1 MQFYFQNLLAGAIF
15 GMWVGFPLVCTL
27 TGCGATFCYLL
38 SKAFGKV
45 LLLQYFPDKIQALQG
60 KVREDRCIHYIT
72 NDNVFLLSY
81 KPKKNTCCKP
91 QMKSKCDKFISD
103 ILGCALCLLC
113 HLWFTTERYV
123 VKLNQTICQFYWKGL
138 LLKGT
143 HY

>member
-1 MQFYFQNLLAGAIF
+1 MAGEGWGEKEICPKGVRDGEKLTELIKTQINNILCSVQFYFQNLLAGAIF

-72 NDNVFLLSY
+72 NDNVFL
-81 KPKKNTCCKP
+81 
-91 QMKSKCDKFISD
+91 FI
-103 ILGCALCLLC
+103 I
-113 HLWFTTERYV
+113 
-123 VKLNQTICQFYWKGL
+123 
-138 LLKGT
+138 
-143 HY
+143 